1 MELEK
6 SNPMTLDY
14 TETYINQNGMLL
26 AQKQKY
32 RSMEPDRKP
41 RNKLLNLWSTNLC
54 KGQNTYNGEKTLFSV
69 SVAGKWDS
77 YLRKK

>member
-32 RSMEPDRKP
+32 RSM
-41 RNKLLNLWSTNLC
+41 
-54 KGQNTYNGEKTLFSV
+54 
-69 SVAGKWDS
+69 
-77 YLRKK
+77 

>member
-26 AQKQKY
+26 SQKQKQ
-32 RSMEPDRKP
+32 RSMGPDRKP

-54 KGQNTYNGEKTLFSV
+54 K
-69 SVAGKWDS
+69 A
-77 YLRKK
+77 